1 MKADE
6 KKRKKMMLGSTGSG
20 SSSGAPPIYRMV
32 YTPLGGPLRRPQPQ
46 QNWGNRLQ
54 FQPRQFQQAQQ
65 QQFNRAPTPLLQQA
79 AIKPP

>member
-46 QNWGNRLQ
+46 QNWGNRL
-54 FQPRQFQQAQQ
+54 
-65 QQFNRAPTPLLQQA
+65 
-79 AIKPP
+79 